1 MFLTIKTI
9 QTSEIQ
15 TPNSSETNYDTP
27 LPRFAAIVEV
37 TGAPTGKLCRSWS
50 FFIGVMIG
58 MIFGFSFGFVT
69 HGVLMASRDV
79 E

>member
-1 MFLTIKTI
+1 M
-9 QTSEIQ
+9 
-15 TPNSSETNYDTP
+15 
-27 LPRFAAIVEV
+27 
-37 TGAPTGKLCRSWS
+37 TG